1 MLSREISVLILGEI
15 FKNYSFENSINK
27 NKDYGYLSSR
37 EKSFVRMTILTYLRR
52 NGEIDRVIRSYL
64 KKKIKKKFFINVLR
78 IGVTQILYLNVPDY
92 SAVNT
97 SVSIIKKRVPSLTSA
112 INATL
117 RNISRDKEEILKK
130 SSTIYN
136 LPSWIKDNL
145 EKNVGKDNTLAIS
158 KVVVNRPYID
168 IKIRK
173 DVFLKKNW
181 EKILNG
187 RNIFNEI
194 IRKRD
199 LGKVTNLPFF
209 NKGHWWIQSLSSL
222 LPIIIVN
229 NYFKKIEKNRVSVLE
244 IGGAPGGKTLN
255 LCENKYKVTTVEIS
269 EKRIKTFKENLSRVG
284 FKVDL
289 IHGDILNINLFR
301 KFNCILIDAP
311 CTASGII
318 AKKPDILIK
327 NKANILKKL
336 IVKQYD
342 ILKKTSTIVEKN
354 GIILYCVCSLIS
366 DEGQEQVE
374 KFLFQNKNFSL
385 VKLDEKMVGGVD
397 CLLTK
402 GSITVTPLSLQN
414 EGGLDGFFIACFK
427 RLY

>member
-1 MLSREISVLILGEI
+1 M
-15 FKNYSFENSINK
+15 
-27 NKDYGYLSSR
+27 
-37 EKSFVRMTILTYLRR
+37 
-52 NGEIDRVIRSYL
+52 
-64 KKKIKKKFFINVLR
+64 
-78 IGVTQILYLNVPDY
+78 
-92 SAVNT
+92 
-97 SVSIIKKRVPSLTSA
+97 
-112 INATL
+112 
-117 RNISRDKEEILKK
+117 
-130 SSTIYN
+130 
-136 LPSWIKDNL
+136 
-145 EKNVGKDNTLAIS
+145 
-158 KVVVNRPYID
+158 
-168 IKIRK
+168 
-173 DVFLKKNW
+173 
-181 EKILNG
+181 
-187 RNIFNEI
+187 
-194 IRKRD
+194 
-199 LGKVTNLPFF
+199 
-209 NKGHWWIQSLSSL
+209 SSL

-366 DEGQEQVE
+366 DEGQEQVK

>member
-27 NKDYGYLSSR
+27 NKDYSYLSSR

-97 SVSIIKKRVPSLTSA
+97 SVSIIKKRIPSLTSA

-117 RNISRDKEEILKK
+117 RNISRDKEEILKN

-145 EKNVGKDNTLAIS
+145 EKNVGKNNTLAIS
-158 KVVVNRPYID
+158 KVVVNRPFID
-168 IKIRK
+168 IKIKK

-229 NYFKKIEKNRVSVLE
+229 NYFKKIEKNHVSVLE

-289 IHGDILNINLFR
+289 IHGDILNINFFK

-327 NKANILKKL
+327 NKENILKKL

-366 DEGQEQVE
+366 DEGQDQVE

-385 VKLDEKMVGGVD
+385 VKLDEKMVDGVD

>member
-27 NKDYGYLSSR
+27 NKDYGCLSSR